1 MISQKDFDDK
11 LQNLNETVTS
21 NKTKYLE
28 TKKELLDL
36 TNKFVHKYQKK
47 NKMFVSQNVFY
58 W

>member
-36 TNKFVHKYQKK
+36 TNKFVPQILEKE
-47 NKMFVSQNVFY
+47 
-58 W
+58 